1 MTGGLERFATSR
13 RFDEEE
19 PFWYVIGLRDAPGEV
34 SEWLKEHAWK
44 ACVRCKAYRGFE
56 SRPLRSFPEALSIPP
71 FLLGGQEGKWNMK
84 DQETLRA
91 LSVVNTMRKNKIET
105 IDDYIASCPE
115 AVRPKLEKLRRAIRS
130 AAPQAE
136 EAISYRMPAFKW
148 NGPLVYFAAFK
159 THIGFFPTSSPIP
172 VFKKELSAFKTSKGT
187 IRFPLDRPIPFDL
200 VKKIVRF
207 KLKENSARGIKAAP

>member
-1 MTGGLERFATSR
+1 VCALQSVPR
-13 RFDEEE
+13 
-19 PFWYVIGLRDAPGEV
+19 
-34 SEWLKEHAWK
+34 
-44 ACVRCKAYRGFE
+44 VR
-56 SRPLRSFPEALSIPP
+56 IPP
-71 FLLGGQEGKWNMK
+71 SPYFSQNAGISSLFQREAGGSISIREFGSDLGPADLMI
-84 DQETLRA
+84 
-91 LSVVNTMRKNKIET
+91 MRKNKIET

-130 AAPQAE
+130 AAPRAE